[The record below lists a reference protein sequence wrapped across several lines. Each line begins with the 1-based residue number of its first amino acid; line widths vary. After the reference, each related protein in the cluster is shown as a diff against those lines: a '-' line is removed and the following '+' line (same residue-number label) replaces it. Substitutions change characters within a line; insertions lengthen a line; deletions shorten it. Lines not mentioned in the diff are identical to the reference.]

1 MVNIDDNVINFRFI
15 YSVSVCFE
23 GSTDIVSGNLKL
35 ILGLLWQLITRYQL
49 GKASTPPKK
58 LMLSWLESA
67 IPELK
72 IKNFTKDWNNGI
84 ALAALLDFC
93 QPGIF
98 GDWRKLSP
106 KNCLENCHKAMTIAK
121 AEFNIPM
128 IITAEDLS
136 NPNLDEKSSL
146 TYLSYFMKEN
156 GPGYNLVI
164 NWARQMLP
172 NMDIKN
178 LTVSSLHYSF
188 LQLNLN

>member
-178 LTVSSLHYSF
+178 LTVSFSLLCIILFFYI
-188 LQLNLN
+188 